1 MATPKNFQFN
11 TVQIGEIDNYIE
23 MLYNENMET
32 KLKGWISILHLWFSA
47 VNMEEM
53 IEHESLIP
61 AISRTLRDEYKKS
74 LDMSLYLLNVF
85 YAYSHFT
92 DFHSL
97 LIQNQIGDTC
107 QKIIDYEIK
116 RYIARV
122 NEYTMR
128 MKMVKE
134 AQETPN
140 ADTDLKELQNLFRKE
155 EKRLIVTVKKQ
166 EKVLFVTFH
175 ILLNLAEDLQVER
188 EMKEKGIVK
197 QLMSILERNNPDL
210 LYIVLSFLKKLSV
223 FGSNK
228 DAMLEAEI
236 VKKLNRFIPC
246 QNALLTQTALRLLFN
261 LSFDIEI
268 REGISAIGMIPK
280 LVELLKVAQY
290 RSILLRILYHLSSD
304 DKIKATFAYT
314 SCIPLV
320 YQLVIHFPDPIIG
333 KELIALAINLTTN
346 KTNAALI
353 SQDEQLEA
361 LMQRAFKY
369 HDVLL
374 FRVIRNIAQFGPVTN
389 IDIYEKYMDDILEL
403 TKQSGDNTDLQIEL
417 IGTLVYINSEKWDV
431 YLTEG
436 DFLDF
441 VHSNLVSDYS
451 EDDLVLETIM
461 LIGTMCRSEKCADA
475 IANSY
480 VIGMLHELLGA
491 KQEDDEM
498 VQQILY
504 TYHRLLYYRV
514 TREIMLEQT
523 QIVNVILELLND
535 KNPNIRKLVNSTLD
549 LVQLHDEMWKQE
561 IKIKKFEMHNE
572 VYLGLMEE
580 YEAQAQ
586 GLDDEALYDY
596 YAQDPEALAALEEGE
611 FDEDQWFDQNDLAQ
625 RIWNGDEMTQEQY
638 LNQQQLMQKKLM
650 QKQYM
655 DENNMM
661 DDGDY

>member
-1 MATPKNFQFN
+1 MSHLKNFQFN
-11 TVQIGEIDNYIE
+11 AVQIGEIDNYIE
-23 MLYNENMET
+23 LLYNDSVET
-32 KLKGWISILHLWFSA
+32 KLKGCVSILYLWFSA
-47 VNMEEM
+47 ENMEEM
-53 IEHESLIP
+53 IEHESLLP
-61 AISRTLRDEYKKS
+61 AISRILRDDYKKS
-74 LDMSLYLLNVF
+74 LDLSLYLLNVF

-92 DFHSL
+92 DFHTL
-97 LIQNQIGDTC
+97 LIQNQMGDTC
-107 QKIIDYEIK
+107 LKIIEYEIK
-116 RYIARV
+116 RYKTRV
-122 NEYTMR
+122 TEY
-128 MKMVKE
+128 MKRAQMVKE
-134 AQETPN
+134 AQNTPS
-140 ADTDLKELQNLFRKE
+140 ADIDLKELQNTFRKE
-155 EKRLIVTVKKQ
+155 ERRLWVTVKKQ
-166 EKVLFVTFH
+166 EKVLFVAFH
-175 ILLNLAEDLQVER
+175 ILLNLAEDLQIER
-188 EMKEKGIVK
+188 KMIRRKIVP
-197 QLMSILERNNPDL
+197 LLVSMLERNNPDL

-228 DAMLEAEI
+228 DEMLELDI
-236 VKKLNRFIPC
+236 MKKLNRFIPC

-261 LSFDIEI
+261 LSFDMEI
-268 REGISAIGMIPK
+268 RERVSAIGMIPK

-353 SQDEQLEA
+353 SQDDQLEA

-389 IDIYEKYMDDILEL
+389 IDIYEKYMEDIIEL

-417 IGTLVYINSEKWDV
+417 IGTLVYINSEKWDTV
-431 YLTEG
+431 LAQG

-441 VHSNLVSDYS
+441 IHSNLVSDYS

-461 LIGTMCRSEKCADA
+461 LIGTLCRSEKCAEG
-475 IANSY
+475 IGNSY
-480 VIGMLHELLGA
+480 IIGMLHELLGA

-504 TYHRLLYYRV
+504 TYHRLLMYRV

-561 IKIKKFEMHNE
+561 IKTKKFEMHNE
-572 VYLGLMEE
+572 VYLGLMDE
-580 YEAQAQ
+580 YEAQAE
-586 GLDDEALYDY
+586 GLDEEALYDY

-611 FDEDQWFDQNDLAQ
+611 FDDDDQWLDNNDLAQ
-625 RIWNGDEMTQEQY
+625 RIWNGGHMMGD
-638 LNQQQLMQKKLM
+638 
-650 QKQYM
+650 QYM
-655 DENNMM
+655 SEEELLAQQYMNQANMM
-661 DDGDY
+661 GDGDY

>member
-1 MATPKNFQFN
+1 
-11 TVQIGEIDNYIE
+11 
-23 MLYNENMET
+23 
-32 KLKGWISILHLWFSA
+32 
-47 VNMEEM
+47 MEEM

>member
-1 MATPKNFQFN
+1 M
-11 TVQIGEIDNYIE
+11 
-23 MLYNENMET
+23 
-32 KLKGWISILHLWFSA
+32 
-47 VNMEEM
+47 
-53 IEHESLIP
+53 
-61 AISRTLRDEYKKS
+61 
-74 LDMSLYLLNVF
+74 
-85 YAYSHFT
+85 
-92 DFHSL
+92 
-97 LIQNQIGDTC
+97 
-107 QKIIDYEIK
+107 
-116 RYIARV
+116 
-122 NEYTMR
+122 EYTKKQ
-128 MKMVKE
+128 KMVKE
-134 AQETPN
+134 AQDTPN
-140 ADTDLKELQNLFRKE
+140 ADMDLKELQLAFRKE
-155 EKRLIVTVKKQ
+155 EKRLSQTIKKQ
-166 EKVLFVTFH
+166 EKVLFVSFH
-175 ILLNLAEDLQVER
+175 ILLNLAEDLQIER
-188 EMKEKGIVK
+188 KMKARKIVT
-197 QLMSILERNNPDL
+197 LLVSMLERNNPDL

-223 FGSNK
+223 FGNNK
-228 DAMLEAEI
+228 DEMLEQDI

-261 LSFDIEI
+261 LSFDHEI
-268 REGISAIGMIPK
+268 RERVSAIGMIPK

-353 SQDEQLEA
+353 SQEDQLEA

-369 HDVLL
+369 QDVLL

-389 IDIYEKYMDDILEL
+389 IDIYEKYMDDIIEM
-403 TKQSGDNTDLQIEL
+403 TKKSGENTDIQIEL
-417 IGTLVYINSEKWDV
+417 IGTLVYINSEKWDAM
-431 YLTEG
+431 LSEG

-451 EDDLVLETIM
+451 EDDLVLETVM
-461 LIGTMCRSEKCADA
+461 LIATMCRSEKCAEA

-561 IKIKKFEMHNE
+561 IKTKKFEMHNE

-580 YEAQAQ
+580 YEAQAEE
-586 GLDDEALYDY
+586 LDEEALYDY
-596 YAQDPEALAALEEGE
+596 YAQDPEALAALEDGE
-611 FDEDQWFDQNDLAQ
+611 FDDEDQWYDQNDLAQ
-625 RIWNGDEMTQEQY
+625 RIWNGEQMMGNQQMMNAQNYMTQEEMMRQE
-638 LNQQQLMQKKLM
+638 LMNQQQ
-650 QKQYM
+650 YM
-655 DENNMM
+655 DQEEMI
-661 DDGDY
+661 DDDY

>member
-1 MATPKNFQFN
+1 
-11 TVQIGEIDNYIE
+11 
-23 MLYNENMET
+23 
-32 KLKGWISILHLWFSA
+32 
-47 VNMEEM
+47 
-53 IEHESLIP
+53 
-61 AISRTLRDEYKKS
+61 
-74 LDMSLYLLNVF
+74 VF

-97 LIQNQIGDTC
+97 LSQNQIGDTC

-140 ADTDLKELQNLFRKE
+140 AETDLKELQNLFRKE

-175 ILLNLAEDLQVER
+175 ILLNLAEDLQIER

-223 FGSNK
+223 FGNNK
-228 DAMLEAEI
+228 DAMLEHEI

-389 IDIYEKYMDDILEL
+389 IDIYEKYMNDILEL

-417 IGTLVYINSEKWDV
+417 IGTLVYINSEKWDT

-461 LIGTMCRSEKCADA
+461 LIGTM
-475 IANSY
+475 
-480 VIGMLHELLGA
+480 
-491 KQEDDEM
+491 
-498 VQQILY
+498 
-504 TYHRLLYYRV
+504 
-514 TREIMLEQT
+514 
-523 QIVNVILELLND
+523 
-535 KNPNIRKLVNSTLD
+535 
-549 LVQLHDEMWKQE
+549 
-561 IKIKKFEMHNE
+561 
-572 VYLGLMEE
+572 
-580 YEAQAQ
+580 
-586 GLDDEALYDY
+586 
-596 YAQDPEALAALEEGE
+596 
-611 FDEDQWFDQNDLAQ
+611 
-625 RIWNGDEMTQEQY
+625 
-638 LNQQQLMQKKLM
+638 
-650 QKQYM
+650 
-655 DENNMM
+655 
-661 DDGDY
+661 